1 MVETFMK
8 EEKLSLSEI
17 ALSQGRRRER
27 STRPKQVRRVGDSVK
42 LRFQRGERD
51 PSGMS

>member
-1 MVETFMK
+1 MK

-17 ALSQGRRRER
+17 VSTQGRRRER
-27 STRPKQVRRVGDSVK
+27 SMRSKQVRCIGDSVK
-42 LRFQRGERD
+42 LQFQRGERD